1 MVNLGVSERLRNN
14 QKIADAINNPYKVE
28 NSVNKFTGNSI
39 KVYYIDD
46 MHYVAIDNVTQKVVQ
61 VSDLNR
67 KDRVFDLLK

>member
-1 MVNLGVSERLRNN
+1 MRNN